1 MECGAK
7 EKGEKKNKEE
17 NKDPT
22 PRCFFSS
29 SHLFALS
36 PRDLNAWNRLV
47 EKGGNQRLRNN
58 FTVNGATF

>member
-7 EKGEKKNKEE
+7 EKSEKKTRRKTG
-17 NKDPT
+17 T
-22 PRCFFSS
+22 PPLVVFFFSS
-29 SHLFALS
+29 NLFALS

-58 FTVNGATF
+58 LTVNGATF